1 MVSPPE
7 NWHGSSRPADM
18 LRRGEAPLARATA
31 TLHQP
36 FCSLTIAQPRDFGAG
51 RLPRRPAA
59 ARHGAKNA
67 PIAARETR
75 VRCSANAAQEAET
88 ELPRG
93 HLLISQEWKHQP
105 STRRRLARDASHS
118 SCFCCRIPEANC
130 TTASGRGRRRGGRSR
145 SCKKGRR
152 CRRQNFKIPRGN
164 LFHVQ
169 ACSFKL
175 FR

>member
-1 MVSPPE
+1 MVSPLKTGTGHP
-7 NWHGSSRPADM
+7 RPADM
-18 LRRGEAPLARATA
+18 RRRGEARLARATA

-59 ARHGAKNA
+59 ALHGAKNA
-67 PIAARETR
+67 PIAARESR
-75 VRCSANAAQEAET
+75 VRYSANAAQESES

-93 HLLISQEWKHQP
+93 HRLISQEWKHQP
-105 STRRRLARDASHS
+105 STRRRLASDASHS

-152 CRRQNFKIPRGN
+152 CNRG
-164 LFHVQ
+164 
-169 ACSFKL
+169 
-175 FR
+175 